1 MDKKGLKRIGE
12 TAFVLTLL
20 GSVTG
25 AMAASGKIDVSKV
38 PVVGNAMENVA
49 NATGNLVGNAMNTT
63 GNAVKSGVG
72 AITKGTKSATNSS
85 NTAEETT
92 EDYSIMRSPVEYSD
106 DQFMSDDLYT
116 SSVSAAPASDYTSIT
131 DVATDG
137 SGNIYAA
144 DATGEKLYKLSSSG
158 TLLKTYSTD
167 DQVNGVCTNGN
178 YVYLLKGGLAGDV
191 VVLDTNLNK
200 LATIAV
206 GHTPNDMV
214 VNGSTGYV
222 VNRFSNTVS
231 VINLNTNAVTKTIN
245 IEGRE
250 PNSLALANG
259 KLYVAC
265 HMPDESMTSD
275 TVASNVAV
283 INTSTNNVEKT
294 INLLNGSDGVKGICA
309 SPDGST
315 VYVSHVIGR
324 YTYPTTQLDQGWI
337 NTNALSI
344 IDTASGKL
352 TTSVLLDE
360 VELGA
365 ANPWGVTVSSDGSK
379 LIVALSGVDEVM
391 TIDIAAM
398 KNKINAA
405 KNGNGV
411 CAFDEI
417 PDYLPFLN
425 DCRERISLS
434 GKGARAV
441 CAVSGKVYIGLYFD
455 GNIDVLNTSNNS
467 VSTYRFVSQ
476 PANDD
481 VRQGEIL
488 FSDATLCYQ
497 KWQSCNSCHPDARVD
512 GLNWDNM
519 NDGLGNPKSAKSMLY
534 SHRTPPVMSTGIRA
548 SADIAV
554 RAGMKFIQFN
564 TLAEEQM
571 SQIDEY
577 LKALVPIQSPYLNR
591 DGSLTESAQ
600 RGKTLFE
607 ESGCTSCHPAPLY
620 TDMKLHNAAATNDTT
635 SWENRQM
642 DTPSLVEVWR
652 TGPWIFDGRFNSMED
667 TVRFYTKRLNLTDSQ
682 ITDLSNFVMS
692 IGNEGEKYGVERV
705 ITTKGDT
712 TSLNSL
718 EPGAELS
725 FFTVR
730 RQDKDAVNKAVIEV
744 TFESAEGNIIKELT
758 KTIENV
764 AYNTAVQVDL
774 GIKIPKDLDTG
785 SKLTIKISDENGKP
799 LASDY
804 KLVY

>member
-1 MDKKGLKRIGE
+1 MDKKGFKRIGE
-12 TAFVLTLL
+12 TAFILTLF
-20 GSVTG
+20 GVVAG
-25 AMAASGKIDVSKV
+25 AMASTGKIDISNV
-38 PVVGNAMENVA
+38 P
-49 NATGNLVGNAMNTT
+49 LVGNTVEKAIDDTIKT
-63 GNAVKSGVG
+63 AKSDHEV
-72 AITKGTKSATNSS
+72 TE
-85 NTAEETT
+85 EETT
-92 EDYSIMRSPVEYSD
+92 EDYSIMRAPDEQSD
-106 DQFMSDDLYT
+106 EQFITEDLYT
-116 SSVSAAPASDYTSIT
+116 GAVSAVPASDYTSIT
-131 DVATDG
+131 DVAVDG
-137 SGNIYAA
+137 SGNVYAA

-158 TLLKTYSTD
+158 SVLKTYATD
-167 DQVNGVCTNGN
+167 DQVNGVCTNGSN
-178 YVYLLKGGLAGDV
+178 VYLLKGGLAGDV
-191 VVLDTNLNK
+191 IVLDNNLNK
-200 LATIAV
+200 VATIAV
-206 GHTPNDMV
+206 GHTPSDMV
-214 VNGSTGYV
+214 VNGNTGYV

-231 VINLNTNAVTKTIN
+231 VINLNTNSVTKTID
-245 IEGRE
+245 IDGRE
-250 PNSLALANG
+250 PNALALAGG
-259 KLYVAC
+259 KVYVAC
-265 HMPDESMTSD
+265 HMPDEAMTSD
-275 TVASNVAV
+275 TVAANVAV

-309 SPDGST
+309 TPDGKT

-365 ANPWGVTVSSDGSK
+365 ANPWGVAVSGDGSK
-379 LIVALSGVDEVM
+379 LIIALSGVDEVM

-398 KNKINAA
+398 NNKINAA

-411 CAFDEI
+411 CSFDEI

-425 DCRERISLS
+425 DCRKRIPLS

-455 GNIDVLNTSNNS
+455 GNVDVLNTSNNS
-467 VSTYRFVSQ
+467 VSTFRFTNQ
-476 PANDD
+476 PSNDD
-481 VRQGEIL
+481 VREGEIL

-577 LKALVPIQSPYLNR
+577 LKSLVPVQSPYLNR
-591 DGSLTESAQ
+591 DGSLSESAR
-600 RGKTLFE
+600 RGKELFE
-607 ESGCTSCHPAPLY
+607 DAGCTTCHPAPLY
-620 TDMKLHNAAATNDTT
+620 TDMKLHNAAATNDTS

-652 TGPWIFDGRFNSMED
+652 TGPWIFDGRFNIMED
-667 TVRFYTKRLNLTDSQ
+667 TVRFYTKKLNLTDSQ

-725 FFTVR
+725 FCTIR
-730 RQDKDAVNKAVIEV
+730 RQDKEAVRNAVVNIV
-744 TFESAEGNIIKELT
+744 FESAQGNVISEMTRNIIGAE
-758 KTIENV
+758 
-764 AYNTAVQVDL
+764 YNEAVRVDL
-774 GIKIPKDLDTG
+774 GIKVPKDLDAG
-785 SKLTIKISDENGKP
+785 SKLTIKITDENGYA

-804 KLVY
+804 NLVY